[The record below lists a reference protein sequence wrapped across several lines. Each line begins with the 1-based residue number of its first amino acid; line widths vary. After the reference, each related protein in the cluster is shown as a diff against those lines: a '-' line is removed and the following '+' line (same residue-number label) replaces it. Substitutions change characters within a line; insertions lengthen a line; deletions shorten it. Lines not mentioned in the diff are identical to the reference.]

1 MRSWS
6 ALTRTPDG
14 PQSAAL
20 LTAYAASARINQYL
34 VERLP
39 PEIWRVPPPGAKSR
53 TIAALVAHLHNCGLR
68 YLERTAPE
76 AQVPGELDRARVTPA
91 QAARAL
97 GAKGRAVVRI
107 VGAALADGSRIVGY
121 PHSAAQYLA
130 YYMSHD
136 AHHRG
141 QIVQLARQMDHP
153 ISQQTMIGMWQWARR
168 AKEL

>member
-1 MRSWS
+1 M
-6 ALTRTPDG
+6 
-14 PQSAAL
+14 

-34 VERLP
+34 VEQLP
-39 PEIWRVPPPGAKSR
+39 PAIWREPPPGGKGR

-68 YLERTAPE
+68 YLERTAPD
-76 AQVPGELDRARVTPA
+76 AGVPGELDRSRVTPA

-97 GAKGRAVVRI
+97 GAKGRAALRI

-141 QIVQLARQMDHP
+141 QIVQLARQMGHP
-153 ISQQTMIGMWQWARR
+153 ISQRTMIGMWQWASR
-168 AKEL
+168 AKELLG

>member
-1 MRSWS
+1 VPPR
-6 ALTRTPDG
+6 RRRVPD
-14 PQSAAL
+14 AAAEL

-39 PEIWRVPPPGAKSR
+39 LAVWRVPPPGGKR

-68 YLERTAPE
+68 YVERTDPE
-76 AQVPGELDRARVTPA
+76 GVPAELDRARVTPA

-107 VGAALADGSRIVGY
+107 VGAALSDGRRIVGF
-121 PHSAAQYLA
+121 PHSAAFYLA

-141 QIVQLARQMDHP
+141 QIVQLARQLGHP
-153 ISQQTMIGMWQWARR
+153 IAQRTMIGMWQWPRR
-168 AKEL
+168 AEELGARA